1 MEMKKHEQAISEDRN
16 QRLRLESA
24 VNGIIEYINARVTI
38 HKCISFKTLKV
49 YLFCYD
55 IILNVIECTE
65 RTFKGETFTLHCCFL
80 TGAVNKLHDIEE
92 RIRRTEDSSKENKS
106 ALGKQMA

>member
-49 YLFCYD
+49 YLFCSD
-55 IILNVIECTE
+55 IIPNVIECTE

-80 TGAVNKLHDIEE
+80 SGAVNKLHDIEE